1 MGPRRA
7 PINLLSLIA
16 WVIFIVVLI
25 AAGGSF
31 FYQSYLNGAIASD
44 QQSLNLTQ
52 GEFDTATINQIIRL
66 DSRLNA
72 AGTLLSGHSAV
83 SNIFAELE
91 NTTLQTV
98 RFSNFNFSSGNQNL
112 LTLTMNGEAKSFSDV
127 ALQSAAFNKT
137 PYFKNLVVTGLTVEQ
152 SGLVSFNMTLTVDPS
167 LIVYQP
173 PAGTPSTTQAPVV
186 VPSVT
191 TTSPSAAPMIPVTPV
206 ASSSKPVTAT
216 SSAANTPHP

>member
-16 WVIFIVVLI
+16 WVIFIVVLL
-25 AAGGSF
+25 AAGASF
-31 FYQSYLNGAIASD
+31 FYQSYLSGAIASD

-66 DSRLNA
+66 DSRLNT
-72 AGTLLSGHSAV
+72 AGTLLSGHSAT
-83 SNIFAELE
+83 SNVFAELQ
-91 NTTLQTV
+91 NITLQTV
-98 RFSNFNFSSGNQNL
+98 RFSNFNFSSGNQNI
-112 LTLTMNGEAKSFSDV
+112 LTLTMNGEANSFSDV

-152 SGLVSFNMTLTVDPS
+152 SGLVSFNMTMTVDPS

-173 PAGTPSTTQAPVV
+173 PAGGTGASVGQV

-191 TTSPSAAPMIPVTPV
+191 QAPTVASSTATISAPAAPATPV
-206 ASSSKPVTAT
+206 AAT
-216 SSAANTPHP
+216 SSAVNTPHP